1 MQSATHLRLLGAG
14 VGAALLAGALAG
26 CAAGSATGGDTGPG
40 TQTVTVG
47 TITSVLPTTVTAV
60 ISSAISP
67 AQTAVAPSATEEPAA
82 ISADCPYLSDTDV
95 ADINGQHTGQTQII
109 DVKPYPI
116 CVFGRSDGGWM
127 ATVRVI
133 QADKPEA
140 ATAAVDAH
148 VPIESSDPASQPP
161 GWTGGAMVT
170 ADKSV
175 YAVSK
180 GSIAV
185 VAESNQLQ
193 SVKGRQMVI
202 KTVANLGL

>member
-1 MQSATHLRLLGAG
+1 MPALRRFPMVWVG
-14 VGAALLAGALAG
+14 VSVLIAALAG
-26 CAAGSATGGDTGPG
+26 CSGTTGSNPP
-40 TQTVTVG
+40 TQTVTIG
-47 TITSVLPTTVTAV
+47 TITSLRPTTVTSV
-60 ISSAISP
+60 ISSVPSS
-67 AQTAVAPSATEEPAA
+67 AQTAAPPPATSEPA
-82 ISADCPYLSDTDV
+82 SVPGDCPYLSDTDV

-116 CVFGRSDGGWM
+116 CVFSRSDGDWM

-133 QADKPEA
+133 QAATPQA

-148 VPIESSDPASQPP
+148 VPVDSSNPANQPP
-161 GWTGGAMVT
+161 GWTGGAIVT
-170 ADKSV
+170 ADKSI

-193 SVKGRQMVI
+193 SIKGRQMVI

>member
-1 MQSATHLRLLGAG
+1 MQRVRLLPVLSAG
-14 VGAALLAGALAG
+14 IGAALLAIALAG
-26 CAAGSATGGDTGPG
+26 CAAGSGSESSTSPATHA
-40 TQTVTVG
+40 VTVG
-47 TITSVLPTTVTAV
+47 TITSLLPTTVTSV
-60 ISSAISP
+60 ISSA
-67 AQTAVAPSATEEPAA
+67 QTAVPPPATDEPAA
-82 ISADCPYLSDTDV
+82 VSANCPYLSDTDV

-109 DVKPYPI
+109 DVTPYPI

-133 QADKPEA
+133 QADTPEA

-180 GSIAV
+180 GPIAV

-193 SVKGRQMVI
+193 SIKGRQMVI
-202 KTVANLGL
+202 TTVANLGL

>member
-1 MQSATHLRLLGAG
+1 MPTTGRLP
-14 VGAALLAGALAG
+14 VGAVAVALMVAMLAG
-26 CAAGSATGGDTGPG
+26 CSGATGGSNPP
-40 TQTVTVG
+40 TQTITIG
-47 TITSVLPTTVTAV
+47 TITSVQPTTVTSV
-60 ISSAISP
+60 ITSP
-67 AQTAVAPSATEEPAA
+67 NGSAQTAAPPPATDEPAA
-82 ISADCPYLSDTDV
+82 VPADCPYLSDTDV

-116 CVFGRSDGGWM
+116 CVFSRSDGEWM

-133 QADKPEA
+133 QADTPEA

-148 VPIESSDPASQPP
+148 VPIDSSDPASQPP

-170 ADKSV
+170 ADKSI

-180 GSIAV
+180 GPIAV

-193 SVKGRQMVI
+193 SIKGRQMVI
-202 KTVANLGL
+202 KTVAALGL

>member
-1 MQSATHLRLLGAG
+1 MLGA
-14 VGAALLAGALAG
+14 VAGASLMIVALAG
-26 CAAGSATGGDTGPG
+26 CSSSSGGTNPP
-40 TQTVTVG
+40 TQTVTIG
-47 TITSVLPTTVTAV
+47 TITSVLPTTVTSV
-60 ISSAISP
+60 ITSPPSS
-67 AQTAVAPSATEEPAA
+67 AQTAAPPPATDEPAPVA
-82 ISADCPYLSDTDV
+82 ADCPYLSDIDV

-116 CVFGRSDGGWM
+116 CVFNRSDGEWM

-133 QADKPEA
+133 QADTPQA

-148 VPIESSDPASQPP
+148 VPIDSSDPAGQPP

-170 ADKSV
+170 ADRSI

-193 SVKGRQMVI
+193 SIKGRQMVI
-202 KTVANLGL
+202 KTVINLGL

>member
-1 MQSATHLRLLGAG
+1 MQRVRLLPVLGAG
-14 VGAALLAGALAG
+14 VGVALVATALGG
-26 CAAGSATGGDTGPG
+26 CAAGSGTDGGTSPA

-47 TITSVLPTTVTAV
+47 TITSSLPTTVTSV
-60 ISSAISP
+60 ISSAISS
-67 AQTAVAPSATEEPAA
+67 AQTAVPPPATDEPAA

-109 DVKPYPI
+109 DVTPYPI
-116 CVFGRSDGGWM
+116 CVFSRSDGGWM

-133 QADKPEA
+133 QADTPEA

-180 GSIAV
+180 GPIAV

-193 SVKGRQMVI
+193 SIKGRQMVI
-202 KTVANLGL
+202 KTVTNLGL

>member
-1 MQSATHLRLLGAG
+1 MRTVGRHPLLCAG
-14 VGAALLAGALAG
+14 VSALALATLAG
-26 CAAGSATGGDTGPG
+26 CSGTGQTNPP

-47 TITSVLPTTVTAV
+47 TTTSLLPTTVTSAISSG
-60 ISSAISP
+60 ISSA
-67 AQTAVAPSATEEPAA
+67 QTAAPPPPTDEPAA
-82 ISADCPYLSDTDV
+82 VSGDCPYLSDTDV

-109 DVKPYPI
+109 DVTPYPI
-116 CVFGRSDGGWM
+116 CVFNRSDGGWM

-133 QADKPEA
+133 QADNPA
-140 ATAAVDAH
+140 AAIAAVDAH
-148 VPIESSDPASQPP
+148 VPIGSSDPAGQPP

-180 GSIAV
+180 GPIAV

-193 SVKGRQMVI
+193 SIKGRQMVI
-202 KTVANLGL
+202 KTVTNLGL